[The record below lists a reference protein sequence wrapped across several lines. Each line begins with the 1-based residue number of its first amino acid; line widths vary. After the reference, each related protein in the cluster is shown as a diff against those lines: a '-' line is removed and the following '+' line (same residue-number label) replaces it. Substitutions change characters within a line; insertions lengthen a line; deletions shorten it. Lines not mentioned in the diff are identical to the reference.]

1 MNHLSNIEATNFA
14 KSVNVSRETLAKFQL
29 YAELLKHWQKK
40 INLIGSNTTDSLW
53 ERHFL
58 DSAQLMRCI
67 PKNLESGPVYD
78 IGSGA
83 GFPGLVLA
91 IMGLKHMHLVDSD
104 SRKCVFL
111 NEVVRQTNVNAHVT
125 NARFPIETKRNLYPK
140 ASLIVA
146 RALAPLPKL
155 LDIVFPVISPT
166 TCCILLKGEKFNE
179 EILNARVSW
188 KFELQTLDS
197 QTSESGKIII
207 LNEVC
212 RNESEVE

>member
-111 NEVVRQTNVNAHVT
+111 NEVVVIEFKFSTGSPIVSSISLSIFFMWLPGPPIYTPPKAKSF
-125 NARFPIETKRNLYPK
+125 FPITDCMVE
-140 ASLIVA
+140 
-146 RALAPLPKL
+146 KL
-155 LDIVFPVISPT
+155 FM
-166 TCCILLKGEKFNE
+166 
-179 EILNARVSW
+179 
-188 KFELQTLDS
+188 
-197 QTSESGKIII
+197 ESFI
-207 LNEVC
+207 
-212 RNESEVE
+212 

>member
-67 PKNLESGPVYD
+67 PKNLGSGPVYD

-155 LDIVFPVISPT
+155 LDIVFPVISST
-166 TCCILLKGEKFNE
+166 TCCIFLKGARSQQ
-179 EILNARVSW
+179 EILDAKHHW
-188 KFELQTLDS
+188 HFKLKTFES
-197 QTSESGKIII
+197 QTSENGKILI
-207 LNEVC
+207 L
-212 RNESEVE
+212 SEVSQNGSGAK

>member
-1 MNHLSNIEATNFA
+1 MNKKLVNDAENFA
-14 KSVNVSRETLAKFQL
+14 KTANVSRETLEKFMVYQ
-29 YAELLKHWQKK
+29 ELLSKWQKK
-40 INLIGSNTTDSLW
+40 INLIGPSTIYNLW

-58 DSAQLMRCI
+58 DSAQLMQYI
-67 PKNLESGPVYD
+67 PQKLHSGQIYD
-78 IGSGA
+78 VGTGA
-83 GFPGLVLA
+83 GFPGLVLS
-91 IMGLKHMHLVDSD
+91 IMGVKNVNLIDSD
-104 SRKCVFL
+104 TRKCTFL
-111 NEVVRQTNVNAHVT
+111 REVVRQTEVNANVI
-125 NARFPIETKRNLYPK
+125 NAHLPKDAQQNIYPE
-140 ASLIVA
+140 ASVIFA